1 MVCLAKKG
9 VEKVFFGY
17 GCGLFVTVVRYK
29 SVFWDVFAI
38 IGLVNDN
45 VEGVGG
51 LTKVLFADHD
61 VGVSLFFEEVGKGWE
76 VGEAGHAVF
85 PHAVNGGVQA
95 GDETAARGVAYRRG
109 RVSLCEHHA
118 FGREAICMG

>member
-1 MVCLAKKG
+1 M
-9 VEKVFFGY
+9 
-17 GCGLFVTVVRYK
+17 
-29 SVFWDVFAI
+29 FWDVFAI
-38 IGLVNDN
+38 IGLVNND

-76 VGEAGHAVF
+76 VGVAGHAVF

-95 GDETAARGVAYRRG
+95 GDETAARGVAYRRTG
-109 RVSLCEHHA
+109 EGVCPCVNITPSAARRSAWGEWAQMDCP
-118 FGREAICMG
+118 CS